1 MNVKVKILDDNAKL
15 PVYSTLGS
23 ACMDVICT
31 SIEYIKDIDTYVFH
45 TGLAFEIPENYVMLI
60 FPRSSNRK
68 TDFYMPNS
76 VGVLDSDYRGE
87 LMILFKERN
96 GYFVENSANV
106 FEQLISELYG
116 ALKTR
121 DSLDMINI
129 DIENSIENNFHIL
142 ETYNNTNRILTK
154 DNNMKSIPYQIGDKI
169 AQIMIIPYPKVE
181 FDIVNKLSVTK
192 RGEGGF
198 GSTGK

>member
-1 MNVKVKILDDNAKL
+1 MNIKVKILDNNAKL
-15 PVYSTLGS
+15 PIYSTPGS
-23 ACMDVICT
+23 ACMDVTCT
-31 SIEYIKDIDTYVFH
+31 SIEYRKDIDTYIFH
-45 TGLAFEIPENYVMLI
+45 TGLAFEIPENHAMLI

-96 GYFVENSANV
+96 GYFVENASRV
-106 FEQLISELYG
+106 FNEL
-116 ALKTR
+116 LQTVN
-121 DSLDMINI
+121 DNIVVNLEDEMIDYYHKMDVHNF
-129 DIENSIENNFHIL
+129 NNKIIT
-142 ETYNNTNRILTK
+142 E
-154 DNNMKSIPYQIGDKI
+154 DNNIKPTPYKIGDKI

-181 FDIVNKLSVTK
+181 FEVVNKLSASE

-198 GSTGK
+198 GSTGR

>member
-15 PVYSTLGS
+15 PVYSTPGS
-23 ACMDVICT
+23 ACMDVTCT
-31 SIEYIKDIDTYVFH
+31 SIGYIKDIDTYIFH
-45 TGLAFEIPENYVMLI
+45 TGLAFEIPENHVMLI

-96 GYFVENSANV
+96 GYFVENSAVV
-106 FEQLISELYG
+106 FKHLISKLY
-116 ALKTR
+116 
-121 DSLDMINI
+121 D
-129 DIENSIENNFHIL
+129 NFK
-142 ETYNNTNRILTK
+142 TYNELDIIDFENAIEVNFPKLKINNDANRILTK
-154 DNNMKSIPYQIGDKI
+154 DGSMKPTPYQIGDKI
-169 AQIMIIPYPKVE
+169 AQIMIIPYHQIE
-181 FDIVNKLSVTK
+181 FEVVNKLSATK

-198 GSTGK
+198 GSTGR

>member
-15 PVYSTLGS
+15 PVYSTPGS
-23 ACMDVICT
+23 ACMDVTCT
-31 SIEYIKDIDTYVFH
+31 SIEYMKDIDTYVFH
-45 TGLAFEIPENYVMLI
+45 TGLAFEIPENHVMLI

-106 FEQLISELYG
+106 FEQTISSLYDG
-116 ALKTR
+116 IEENGRLN
-121 DSLDMINI
+121 MI
-129 DIENSIENNFHIL
+129 DIESVINFHFHQLKNIN
-142 ETYNNTNRILTK
+142 EHSCILTK
-154 DNNMKSIPYQIGDKI
+154 EGVIKPNPYKIGNKI

-181 FDIVNKLSVTK
+181 FDIVNELSTTK

-198 GSTGK
+198 GSTGR